1 MALVLADRIRET
13 TTTAGTG
20 TITLAGAVT
29 GYRSFATI
37 GNGNTTYYTIAGQN
51 TSEWEV
57 GIGTYTSAGTT
68 LSRTTVLASS
78 NAGSLVTFSAGTKDV
93 FVTYPA
99 GKSIYQDANGGVS
112 IAAPTS
118 GNALSVTSV
127 AGSYPLLTTSA
138 STSSF
143 NASFATS
150 TGGTFGYIG
159 CGTSLA
165 AGAADADMGLYS
177 ASGKIFLVGSQGLT
191 IKTGVAGATSTRMTL
206 TNTGSFTINAP
217 TSGVALLVNGTTTSG
232 SNSNAFNVFTD
243 STNYATHVLRNTNA
257 AGNASF
263 SVQGGNA
270 VLDVAVNAN
279 FGSLLG
285 SIGTNTAHSF
295 ALNTSGTARLTINST
310 GNVTIAAPSSG
321 TALSVQSDLAA
332 IGAIQVT
339 GTTAIQPVAT
349 IRAASG
355 AAAGFNRARINLLS
369 QAGTTGW
376 SLYDYGDSSDTF
388 SISTYG
394 GSDRLTVLQAG
405 NVTINAP
412 TSGTALTVTGV
423 AGNNGT
429 IVVSAPTN
437 AAQIRYTDAT
447 VSAYSGVG
455 SFTTASFNFGTS
467 SAHNSSW
474 YTNGSQRVLVSSAG
488 NVTIN
493 APGSGNALTVTGIS
507 GTSTL
512 NITGASVASISV
524 TQTGV
529 VPAVAAVTTGTSTIS
544 QTNGSGFYSATTDWV
559 GSTGSN
565 GLFLSSPYNTG
576 TSMAGFLRL
585 TRGTGNNYIGLD
597 LATTTAHPIRFSTN
611 ASTENAGVAMTIASG
626 GNVTI
631 AAPTS
636 GNALTIGTVGGATS
650 PLVITGVASQ
660 TGANISTTTPSG
672 TTNFWRLGQPGIIN
686 WDLQN
691 VATTGEFRITN
702 GTQIPFQ
709 SSGAGN
715 VTINAPSSGYSLTV
729 SGTANATFTD
739 GTGNYGIQMTA
750 GAAYVGTTSN
760 HSTTL
765 RTNNTD
771 RVVMSNTGNVTV
783 NAAVSGTT
791 FNVVG
796 TASGSRLAEFGGNL
810 AIYES
815 ASRSYVAD
823 FDWSS
828 TTFRIRPW
836 TATGSTLEL
845 YTTPSG
851 GSATSR
857 VAINSTGTVTVNAP
871 TSGVGLKVQAV
882 SGTHSTQIADSANTL
897 YDAGYL
903 DVPQNS
909 QTASYTLALTDR
921 GKHISITTGGVVI
934 PANSGTAFP
943 VGSAV
948 TIFNNSGSSQTI
960 SITTD
965 TLRLAG
971 TATTGSRTL
980 AQYGTA
986 TVLKVSSTVWVI
998 SGAGLT

>member
-29 GYRSFATI
+29 GYRSFATV

-57 GIGTYTSAGTT
+57 GIGTYTSVGTT

-177 ASGKIFLVGSQGLT
+177 ASGKIFIVGSQGLT
-191 IKTGVAGATSTRMTL
+191 IKTGVAGSTSTRMTL

-257 AGNASF
+257 AGNAAF

-310 GNVTIAAPSSG
+310 GNIT
-321 TALSVQSDLAA
+321 
-332 IGAIQVT
+332 
-339 GTTAIQPVAT
+339 VAT
-349 IRAASG
+349 
-355 AAAGFNRARINLLS
+355 
-369 QAGTTGW
+369 
-376 SLYDYGDSSDTF
+376 
-388 SISTYG
+388 
-394 GSDRLTVLQAG
+394 
-405 NVTINAP
+405 P
-412 TSGTALTVTGV
+412 TSGTAINVNSL
-423 AGNNGT
+423 AGTYSFLANDGT
-429 IVVSAPTN
+429 CQTFIYSN
-437 AAQIRYTDAT
+437 AANGAT
-447 VSAYSGVG
+447 I
-455 SFTTASFNFGTS
+455 GTL
-467 SAHNSSW
+467 
-474 YTNGSQRVLVSSAG
+474 TNHKLEF
-488 NVTIN
+488 
-493 APGSGNALTVTGIS
+493 
-507 GTSTL
+507 
-512 NITGASVASISV
+512 
-524 TQTGV
+524 
-529 VPAVAAVTTGTSTIS
+529 
-544 QTNGSGFYSATTDWV
+544 QTNNIVRAAIS
-559 GSTGSN
+559 ST
-565 GLFLSSPYNTG
+565 
-576 TSMAGFLRL
+576 
-585 TRGTGNNYIGLD
+585 
-597 LATTTAHPIRFSTN
+597 
-611 ASTENAGVAMTIASG
+611 

-636 GNALTIGTVGGATS
+636 GNALTLNTVGGATS

-660 TGANISTTTPSG
+660 TGANISTSTPSG
-672 TTNFWRLGQPGIIN
+672 TTNYWRLSQTGIIG

-691 VATTGEFRITN
+691 IATTGEFRITN

-715 VTINAPSSGYSLTV
+715 VTINAPTSGTTLTV
-729 SGTANATFTD
+729 NAVSG
-739 GTGNYGIQMTA
+739 
-750 GAAYVGTTSN
+750 GAAAGLYAPAGQTCAVYLYGNNSGGSLLLQAGSDNNSYLSASNSLYV
-760 HSTTL
+760 
-765 RTNNTD
+765 
-771 RVVMSNTGNVTV
+771 NTGGSNRIFLNNNGNFSIPT
-783 NAAVSGTT
+783 AAVSGTT

-845 YTTPSG
+845 HTTPSG
-851 GSATSR
+851 GSTTSR
-857 VAINSTGTVTVNAP
+857 VAINSTGNVTINAP
-871 TSGVGLKVQAV
+871 TSGAALTVNGVTGYYTEYIENPGQAGV
-882 SGTHSTQIADSANTL
+882 RLNTAGTTGIYTAYAQSGTIGAYIGIGSSVITGAASTDLGITSNGGNIYFGRSAGSATAMQIAN
-897 YDAGYL
+897 AGN
-903 DVPQNS
+903 VTVNQPTS
-909 QTASYTLALTDR
+909 GPALTVN
-921 GKHISITTGGVVI
+921 GSASTPPVSVTFSATAMTVNCALSNVFTTTFTANVTTAPTISNPQDGQTINWFITQDATGTRTMTWPTSFKWQSGASTTLTTGVPNAVDLVV
-934 PANSGTAFP
+934 
-943 VGSAV
+943 
-948 TIFNNSGSSQTI
+948 
-960 SITTD
+960 
-965 TLRLAG
+965 
-971 TATTGSRTL
+971 ATYR
-980 AQYGTA
+980 
-986 TVLKVSSTVWVI
+986 SSTGFWYATLSKYFV
-998 SGAGLT
+998 